1 MPRIIFTITQCNS
14 SGAGRQVF
22 VRLCLYVC
30 MDLFTPGK
38 CSLLVVDFG
47 NLLFFLQSGS
57 FILLQHG
64 LLLFSGGFVVW
75 GFFLIEIKQSPLSC
89 QMCVEQLRLSLCAC
103 V

>member
-38 CSLLVVDFG
+38 CSLLAVDFG
-47 NLLFFLQSGS
+47 NLLFFYGQGALFFYNMGCCC
-57 FILLQHG
+57 FLGVLLCVF
-64 LLLFSGGFVVW
+64 LFF
-75 GFFLIEIKQSPLSC
+75 
-89 QMCVEQLRLSLCAC
+89 
-103 V
+103 